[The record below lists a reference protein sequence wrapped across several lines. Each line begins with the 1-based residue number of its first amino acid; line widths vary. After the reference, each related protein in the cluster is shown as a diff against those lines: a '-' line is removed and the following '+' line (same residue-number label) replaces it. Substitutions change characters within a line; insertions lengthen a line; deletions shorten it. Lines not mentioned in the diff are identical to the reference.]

1 MSLILM
7 EDNLHA
13 HVAYLQRQ
21 LPGMLVDDAED
32 LLIVDSGLP
41 CETFNKICRAR
52 LGERDAD
59 ERIAEAVDYF
69 RSRQRPFSWWVGPC
83 SRPPDL
89 GARLERAG
97 LRAAEREL
105 GMLAKPAHLP
115 RERPAA
121 EGLEIRRVATTAEL
135 QDFIR
140 VTAANWEPP
149 DEQVRVFFEA
159 AAGVVLDP
167 ACPMRL
173 FVGYADGVA
182 AAASELF
189 LSPQVAGI
197 HMVSTGRE
205 FRRRGFGLAMTWT
218 AAWEGCQEGAEL
230 VALQASEMG
239 KGVYERL
246 GFEGCGELV
255 EYQ

>member
-7 EDNLHA
+7 EDNLHG

-21 LPGMLVDDAED
+21 LPGMHVGDAGD
-32 LLIVDSGLP
+32 LLLVDSGLP

-52 LGERDAD
+52 LDEPVAD
-59 ERIAEAVDYF
+59 GRIAEAVGYF
-69 RSRQRPFSWWVGPC
+69 RRRQRPFSWWVGPC
-83 SRPPDL
+83 SRPSDL

-105 GMLAKPAHLP
+105 GMLAKPADLP
-115 RERPAA
+115 REQPQAD
-121 EGLEIRRVATTAEL
+121 GLEIRRVATLAEL
-135 QDFIR
+135 QDFVR
-140 VTAANWEPP
+140 VTAGNWEPP
-149 DEQVRVFFEA
+149 DEQVGVFFEA
-159 AAGVVLDP
+159 ASAVLLDP

-173 FVGYADGVA
+173 YVGYADGVA

-189 LSPQVAGI
+189 LSPKVAGI

-218 AAWEGCQEGAEL
+218 AAWEGCRAGAEL

-239 KGVYERL
+239 RGVYERL
-246 GFEGCGELV
+246 GFRGCGQFT
-255 EYQ
+255 EYL